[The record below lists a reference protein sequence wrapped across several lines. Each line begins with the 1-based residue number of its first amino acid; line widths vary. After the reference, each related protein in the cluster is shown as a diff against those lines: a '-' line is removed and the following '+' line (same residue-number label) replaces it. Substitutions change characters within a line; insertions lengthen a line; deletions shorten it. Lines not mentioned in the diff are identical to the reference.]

1 MTNVRPNGQIEFRFF
16 RAGAK
21 DVAVAGDFTGW
32 SQNPIT
38 MRHEGNGWFTA
49 RLTLQPG
56 EYRFRY
62 LADGQWFTDYASHG
76 VELKKQTWNSVLL
89 VQESAFAA
97 IEHHEDR
104 VLAA

>member
-1 MTNVRPNGQIEFRFF
+1 MTSVRPNGQIEFRFF

-21 DVAVAGDFTGW
+21 DVAVAGDFTDW
-32 SQNPIT
+32 SQNPIA

-49 RLTLQPG
+49 RVALQPG

-89 VQESAFAA
+89 VHESAIGSAQRYEERA
-97 IEHHEDR
+97 
-104 VLAA
+104 LAA